1 MSESISIKQ
10 HFLHAHMSAIASS
23 FMLRRHS
30 RETLRRFWNTFRCS
44 ATAVR
49 TRSNSMSDM
58 RLDAGDTAMR
68 RIFWPRESTGLSWR
82 RRPSTSLQ
90 TIRKKTDR
98 FDTGLLARAFTNTSY
113 KLFYIRIE
121 QDLMTKEKIRML

>member
-58 RLDAGDTAMR
+58 RLDAGDAAMR

-90 TIRKKTDR
+90 TIRKRRTDLIPGFLPKHLR
-98 FDTGLLARAFTNTSY
+98 TSPTNYST
-113 KLFYIRIE
+113 FA
-121 QDLMTKEKIRML
+121 